1 MSSGS
6 SVARDSAGEA
16 LGRKPRI
23 GLTAERARPDVE
35 WNPARAFNL
44 YGYGRAGNQSGDAER
59 QAAQVVPSVTSTVCG
74 APPSRMKVTL
84 TVVPGA

>member
-6 SVARDSAGEA
+6 SVARDSPGEA
-16 LGRKPRI
+16 LGREPRI
-23 GLTAERARPDVE
+23 WLAAERARPDVE

-44 YGYGRAGNQSGDAER
+44 YGYGRAGKQSGDAER

>member
-1 MSSGS
+1 
-6 SVARDSAGEA
+6 
-16 LGRKPRI
+16 
-23 GLTAERARPDVE
+23 VE

-44 YGYGRAGNQSGDAER
+44 DGYGRAGKQSGDVER